1 MHPRGSAEERSRP
14 GRDLYP
20 APLPDA
26 PPTEHSRLLQRG
38 SHTPAPPC
46 PSAGIV
52 QPAET
57 HRSRHPNQREGYG
70 RCRHCSLI
78 VLAFK
83 NRWTDPRAE
92 PVLSLSGLS
101 IIGTGLRNRTVDRLF
116 QFMSAETV
124 WSACIE
130 LARRP
135 CCIRDTPPPASRPGT
150 GPRRDNR
157 CASRRD
163 LPEGRPRTRGS

>member
-38 SHTPAPPC
+38 SHTPATPC
-46 PSAGIV
+46 PSVGTG

-57 HRSRHPNQREGYG
+57 HRSRHLNQREGYG
-70 RCRHCSLI
+70 RCRRCNLI

-83 NRWTDPRAE
+83 NRWTGAAGGACVVPFGLVNHWDRIAGSDRG
-92 PVLSLSGLS
+92 PVVPVHVS
-101 IIGTGLRNRTVDRLF
+101 
-116 QFMSAETV
+116 
-124 WSACIE
+124 
-130 LARRP
+130 
-135 CCIRDTPPPASRPGT
+135 
-150 GPRRDNR
+150 
-157 CASRRD
+157 
-163 LPEGRPRTRGS
+163 